1 MKKIN
6 LTSFY
11 ISTSDTAK
19 VNFIPT
25 NKNELTNTSANLTF
39 YITEEEKEK
48 MEKLSV
54 NQLYCVAKANN
65 STLISSTVDIPVE
78 SIGYKNFLELSF
90 FFDVP
95 NEIENELVTNVN
107 VSIWYIDKDIT
118 KENLE
123 PNSFEKIFD
132 TNILVSE
139 VD

>member
-54 NQLYCVAKANN
+54 NQLYCVAKAKQK
-65 STLISSTVDIPVE
+65 THL
-78 SIGYKNFLELSF
+78 LLA
-90 FFDVP
+90 
-95 NEIENELVTNVN
+95 
-107 VSIWYIDKDIT
+107 
-118 KENLE
+118 
-123 PNSFEKIFD
+123 
-132 TNILVSE
+132 
-139 VD
+139 